1 MHVHCTLSVL
11 KETTLNVLK
20 LPYANE
26 AIFTQYG
33 LSSHKWPPPV
43 SDSLGLT
50 FWVVA
55 YGRFDCS
62 YL

>member
-1 MHVHCTLSVL
+1 LDKTIIKTFKEKLHVHCTLSVL

-33 LSSHKWPPPV
+33 LSSHK
-43 SDSLGLT
+43 
-50 FWVVA
+50 
-55 YGRFDCS
+55 
-62 YL
+62 